1 MISCRKVISLVVV
14 SLWSLPVLSAE
25 ELCIYSDSQGVLQQV
40 RGKESVPTAYAGDAR
55 CFESK
60 VSVGQPKGA
69 VSQPIQ
75 KKKRVNGQAP
85 GLQTQHGYL
94 AAPTE
99 IDLEG
104 TTRKENISSQL
115 GRIELRWPRS
125 VELLFGRTPLR
136 AMQDAAAAASR
147 ALKSSG
153 FPQELQNL
161 TLDWNVV
168 FMDER
173 LPVAQIPNY
182 LVNNCHPAWMTP
194 PSNIYVVAQRVSGGC
209 GGQKADTEVA
219 DAALAHILIHEIG
232 HAVEFQLLQGRFA
245 DDRMRAEG
253 FASWFESFGADF
265 SAVIRKG
272 SVKAMYLQLAQ
283 QSLANERGG
292 SFQFNGGATDYARAS
307 LYFHAVADRRGVRG
321 IAEVYELMRT
331 EGLGLEAAIKKRLGW
346 TDERLA
352 KELRNV
358 AAGL

>member
-1 MISCRKVISLVVV
+1 MQRRWLLNLVGAI
-14 SLWSLPVLSAE
+14 LLSVPLGYAE
-25 ELCIYSDSQGVLQQV
+25 EFCIYTDSQGVLRQV
-40 RGKESVPTAYAGDAR
+40 RGKEAVPPGSAGASR
-55 CFESK
+55 CFDSK
-60 VSVGQPKGA
+60 VSAGQNRGSSNP
-69 VSQPIQ
+69 SPLPRI
-75 KKKRVNGQAP
+75 RVTTGGTAAT
-85 GLQTQHGYL
+85 QTQHGFL

-104 TTRKENISSQL
+104 TTRKENISSPL

-136 AMQDAAAAASR
+136 AMQDAASAASR
-147 ALKSSG
+147 ALKTSG
-153 FPQELQNL
+153 FPKEVQNL
-161 TLDWNVV
+161 SLDWNVV

-173 LPVAQIPNY
+173 LPVAQIPSY

-194 PSNIYVVAQRVSGGC
+194 PSNIYVVAQRVAGGC
-209 GGQKADTEVA
+209 GGQKAEAVVA

-245 DDRMRAEG
+245 EDRMRAEG
-253 FASWFESFGADF
+253 FASWFESFGSDF

-283 QSLANERGG
+283 QSFANERGG
-292 SFQFNGGATDYARAS
+292 AFQFQGGANDYARAS

-321 IAEVYELMRT
+321 ISEVYQLMRT
-331 EGLGLEAAIKKRLGW
+331 EGLSLEAAIKKRLGW